1 MYLTRRIFLIH
12 GWGGSPKNDWFPWA
26 KEELSKSGFDVIVPE
41 MPETNHPKIGLWTNK
56 LKMVVGKP
64 KRDDIFVGHSV
75 GCQAILRYLETIS
88 DNVDKVVLI
97 APWWYLTLDKNEE
110 QSDADPWLKADVD
123 FDKVKSKA
131 NKFIAVFSD
140 DDLYVPLQ
148 ENGEFFKEKINP
160 EILVENKMGH
170 FTESDGVNKIPFLT
184 KLVKQS
190 FN

>member
-1 MYLTRRIFLIH
+1 
-12 GWGGSPKNDWFPWA
+12 
-26 KEELSKSGFDVIVPE
+26 